1 MPKDIELD
9 EKIKEFEEKIKLLKL
24 LNDKKFADLE
34 LKQGEFEGKVN
45 SISVD
50 LPKIKERTAIIED
63 LLNIINLGIIHNNKK
78 FDELVSRVSTMETL
92 PKNIDKTMENYEKKL
107 TELDTKINGISLQLN
122 KMGTLKEELTKT
134 FEDSISSNVKN
145 LRETDESNKIDIEHL
160 KKDIDAISSS
170 IKSFERTIELTNL
183 DDIIRRFDSLDKKT
197 INTQAEVENL
207 RNLMPSISL
216 TSGDVEVLKKRVKEM
231 SSNIMNSLDR
241 INEFELNVNKKVSS
255 IEGLL
260 EKAQHL
266 EAIEEISKNIKDDL
280 NNFNASKADIQNIS
294 NDILNQVSV
303 IKDVGKDIDSIKA
316 SDAEL
321 QKMIN
326 DNTLKLQS
334 FNKEEMMD
342 MVTAGR
348 RKTDESIKRLET
360 VWKRLDKIE
369 SKIGSS
375 SEQTDKVEE
384 KFKELLPEI
393 KKIKLLQDEMER
405 LWNTTVDLHR
415 VLKGIKGNI
424 DNFEEKS
431 AKILQSW
438 EDEIKTTRD
447 KMSKME
453 DDMKSFTQ
461 LPANINQVFTDL
473 SNRIKDLEMQNN
485 QILCNYAKKEE
496 STETAPVV
504 EKLKELDIL
513 KSQVDGIKTSMISF
527 NKVWSDYQR
536 ILDEKLRSIKMPDVR
551 TGLPVNIS
559 QNAIEEINSLKDM
572 INKLSADNE
581 QIRRMASEIRINQLH
596 SVTPDV
602 FTSLSSKITSVEK
615 KMGEIDREMSKLI
628 SSKPVVLE

>member
-1 MPKDIELD
+1 MPKDIELE

-50 LPKIKERTAIIED
+50 LPKLKENTATIED
-63 LLNIINLGIIHNNKK
+63 LLNIINLGIINNKKK
-78 FDELVSRVSTMETL
+78 FDELASHVLTIETL
-92 PKNIDKTMENYEKKL
+92 PKSIDKTMENYEKKL
-107 TELDTKINGISLQLN
+107 TELDTKVNDISIQLN
-122 KMGTLKEELTKT
+122 KMGTLKEELIKV
-134 FEDSISSNVKN
+134 FEDSISSNVKS

-197 INTQAEVENL
+197 INTQSEVENL

-231 SSNIMNSLDR
+231 SSNIMNSLDK

-280 NNFNASKADIQNIS
+280 NNFNASKAEIQNIS

-303 IKDVGKDIDSIKA
+303 IKYVGKDIDDLKA
-316 SDAEL
+316 SNTEL

-342 MVTAGR
+342 MVTANK
-348 RKTDESIKRLET
+348 RKTDESIKRFET
-360 VWKRLDKIE
+360 VWKRLDRIE

-375 SEQTDKVEE
+375 SEQTDKVED
-384 KFKELLPEI
+384 KFKELLPEV
-393 KKIKLLQDEMER
+393 KKVKILQDDMER

-415 VLKGIKGNI
+415 VLKGIKGKI
-424 DNFEEKS
+424 DNFEENS
-431 AKILQSW
+431 VKILQSW

-453 DDMKSFTQ
+453 DDMKSFSQ
-461 LPANINQVFTDL
+461 LPTNINQVFTDL
-473 SNRIKDLEMQNN
+473 SNKIKDLEVQNN
-485 QILCNYAKKEE
+485 QILCSYAKKEG
-496 STETAPVV
+496 TETASIV

-513 KSQVDGIKTSMISF
+513 KNQVESIKTSMISF
-527 NKVWSDYQR
+527 NRIWADYQR
-536 ILDEKLRSIKMPDVR
+536 VLDEKLRSIKTENVR
-551 TGLPVNIS
+551 TSLPITVP
-559 QNAIEEINSLKDM
+559 QNAIEEVNSLKNM

-581 QIRRMASEIRINQLH
+581 QIRKMASEIRVNQLH

-602 FTSLSSKITSVEK
+602 FISLSSKITSVEK

-628 SSKPVVLE
+628 SSRPVVLE

>member
-1 MPKDIELD
+1 LPKDIELE

-50 LPKIKERTAIIED
+50 LPKLKENTATIED
-63 LLNIINLGIIHNNKK
+63 LLNIINLGIINNKKK
-78 FDELVSRVSTMETL
+78 FDELASHVLTIETL
-92 PKNIDKTMENYEKKL
+92 PKSIDKTMENYEKKL
-107 TELDTKINGISLQLN
+107 TELDTKVNDISIQLN
-122 KMGTLKEELTKT
+122 KMGTLKEELIKV
-134 FEDSISSNVKN
+134 FEDSISSNVKS

-197 INTQAEVENL
+197 INTQSEVENL

-231 SSNIMNSLDR
+231 SSNIMNSLDK

-280 NNFNASKADIQNIS
+280 NNFNASKAEIQNVS

-303 IKDVGKDIDSIKA
+303 IKDVGKDIDDLKA
-316 SDAEL
+316 SNTEL

-342 MVTAGR
+342 MVTANK
-348 RKTDESIKRLET
+348 RKTDESIKRFET
-360 VWKRLDKIE
+360 VWKRLDRIE

-375 SEQTDKVEE
+375 SEQTDKVED
-384 KFKELLPEI
+384 KFKELLPEV
-393 KKIKLLQDEMER
+393 KKVKILQDDMER

-415 VLKGIKGNI
+415 VLKGIKGKI
-424 DNFEEKS
+424 DNFEENS

-438 EDEIKTTRD
+438 GDEIKTTRD

-453 DDMKSFTQ
+453 DDMKSFSQ
-461 LPANINQVFTDL
+461 LPTNINQVFTDL
-473 SNRIKDLEMQNN
+473 SNKIKDLEVQNN
-485 QILCNYAKKEE
+485 QILCDYAKKEG
-496 STETAPVV
+496 TETTSVV

-513 KSQVDGIKTSMISF
+513 KNQVESIKTSMISF
-527 NKVWSDYQR
+527 NRIWADYQR
-536 ILDEKLRSIKMPDVR
+536 VLDEKLRSIKTENVR
-551 TGLPVNIS
+551 TSLPITVP
-559 QNAIEEINSLKDM
+559 QNAIEEVNSLKNM

-581 QIRRMASEIRINQLH
+581 QIRKMASEIRINQLH

-602 FTSLSSKITSVEK
+602 FISLSSKITSVEK
-615 KMGEIDREMSKLI
+615 KMGEIDREMSELI

>member
-1 MPKDIELD
+1 LPKDIELE

-50 LPKIKERTAIIED
+50 LPKLKENTATIED
-63 LLNIINLGIIHNNKK
+63 LLNIINLGIINNKKK
-78 FDELVSRVSTMETL
+78 FDELASHVLTIETL
-92 PKNIDKTMENYEKKL
+92 PKSIDKTMENYEKKL
-107 TELDTKINGISLQLN
+107 TELDTKVNDISIQLN
-122 KMGTLKEELTKT
+122 KMGTLKEELIKV
-134 FEDSISSNVKN
+134 FEDSISSNVKS

-197 INTQAEVENL
+197 INTQSEVENL

-231 SSNIMNSLDR
+231 SSNIMNSLDK

-280 NNFNASKADIQNIS
+280 NNFNASKAEIQNIS

-303 IKDVGKDIDSIKA
+303 IKYVGKDIDDLKA
-316 SDAEL
+316 SNTEL

-342 MVTAGR
+342 MVTANK
-348 RKTDESIKRLET
+348 RKTDESIKRFET
-360 VWKRLDKIE
+360 VWKRLDRIE

-375 SEQTDKVEE
+375 SEQTDKVED
-384 KFKELLPEI
+384 KFKELLPEV
-393 KKIKLLQDEMER
+393 KKVKILQDDMER

-415 VLKGIKGNI
+415 VLKGIKGKI
-424 DNFEEKS
+424 DNFEENS
-431 AKILQSW
+431 VKILQSW

-453 DDMKSFTQ
+453 DDMKSFSQ
-461 LPANINQVFTDL
+461 LPTNINQVFTDL
-473 SNRIKDLEMQNN
+473 SNKIKDLEVQNN
-485 QILCNYAKKEE
+485 QILCSYAKKEG
-496 STETAPVV
+496 TETASIV

-513 KSQVDGIKTSMISF
+513 KNQVESIKTSMISF
-527 NKVWSDYQR
+527 NRIWADYQR
-536 ILDEKLRSIKMPDVR
+536 VLDEKLRSIKTENVR
-551 TGLPVNIS
+551 TSLPITVP
-559 QNAIEEINSLKDM
+559 QNAIEEVNSLKNM

-581 QIRRMASEIRINQLH
+581 QIRKMASEIRVNQLH

-602 FTSLSSKITSVEK
+602 FISLSSKITSVEK

-628 SSKPVVLE
+628 SSRPVVLE

>member
-1 MPKDIELD
+1 LPKDIELD

-24 LNDKKFADLE
+24 LTDKKFADLE

-473 SNRIKDLEMQNN
+473 SNRIKDLEVQNN
-485 QILCNYAKKEE
+485 QILCSYAKKEE